1 MEIQGISDE
10 DKVHTES
17 TMTVDSSDDS
27 MSFSRVLISGA
38 GFLADSYDLFV
49 INIAVDLMSKVSYD
63 QELTTTLKSQVSLF
77 HIVMS
82 YSPCPRWMVRRIH
95 FVIILA
101 PIHFKSMGDSQ
112 NGQ

>member
-10 DKVHTES
+10 DKAHTES

-82 YSPCPRWMVRRIH
+82 YSPHSVDGSSYSFCYH
-95 FVIILA
+95 FCAHSFQI
-101 PIHFKSMGDSQ
+101 
-112 NGQ
+112 NR